1 MENFPTIIIIFEIFK
16 ISCCIWQIIFDKYEI
31 CLHFLFF
38 LNIFCNYNINKTMY
52 LVFSQY
58 WKTTT
63 IIILYNRNII
73 MVTFCQLNFI
83 FFIKNSLNKGPG
95 TKPQL
100 SVSVKKKTTECI
112 IKTYLHIAIPIL
124 YFLFKWGFNHI

>member
-1 MENFPTIIIIFEIFK
+1 MENFPIIIIIFEIFK
-16 ISCCIWQIIFDKYEI
+16 ISWCIWQIIFDKYEI
-31 CLHFLFF
+31 CLNFLFF
-38 LNIFCNYNINKTMY
+38 LNIFCKYNINKTMY

-73 MVTFCQLNFI
+73 MVTICQLNFI
-83 FFIKNSLNKGPG
+83 FFIKNSLNKGAG
-95 TKPQL
+95 TSYNSL
-100 SVSVKKKTTECI
+100 SQSRKTTDCI